1 MVLAFSKIM
10 QKELSDSMKK
20 KIRAEYEAIGGSPD
34 KPLPTNYFLNII
46 IAISVLVLLFTFLG
60 NNNSSDYSGF

>member
-20 KIRAEYEAIGGSPD
+20 KIRAEYEAIGGNPD

>member
-1 MVLAFSKIM
+1 L

-46 IAISVLVLLFTFLG
+46 IAIGVLVLLSTLFGG
-60 NNNSSDYSGF
+60 NNNSDFSGF

>member
-1 MVLAFSKIM
+1 M

-46 IAISVLVLLFTFLG
+46 IAIGVLVLLSTLFGGG
-60 NNNSSDYSGF
+60 NNNSDFSGF

>member
-1 MVLAFSKIM
+1 
-10 QKELSDSMKK
+10 MKK

-46 IAISVLVLLFTFLG
+46 IAIGVLVLLSTLFGG
-60 NNNSSDYSGF
+60 NNNSDFSGF